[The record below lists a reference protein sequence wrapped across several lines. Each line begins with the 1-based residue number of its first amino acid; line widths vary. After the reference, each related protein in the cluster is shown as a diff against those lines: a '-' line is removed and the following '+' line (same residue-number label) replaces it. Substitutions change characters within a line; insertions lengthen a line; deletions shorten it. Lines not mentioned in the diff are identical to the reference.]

1 VSSPLEELGS
11 NYSIILDAVVNITTA
26 VVRAEP
32 EVGLWMLLTSALA
45 QPLLLL
51 LVGTIGQYLQQYLA
65 K

>member
-1 VSSPLEELGS
+1 VEEIGS
-11 NYSIILDAVVNITTA
+11 NDSIIHDAVVNVMTA

-51 LVGTIGQYLQQYLA
+51 LVGTIG
-65 K
+65 